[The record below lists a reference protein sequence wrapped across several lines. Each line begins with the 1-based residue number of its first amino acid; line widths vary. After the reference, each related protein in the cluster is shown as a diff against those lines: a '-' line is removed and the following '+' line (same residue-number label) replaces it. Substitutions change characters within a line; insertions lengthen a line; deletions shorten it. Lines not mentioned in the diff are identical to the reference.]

1 MTIKELE
8 KELGVP
14 RATIRFYEKQE
25 MIHPL
30 RRGNEYRDYSPEDV
44 ILLKRII
51 ILRKL
56 GFSIVEVKA
65 ILSGKVS
72 LTTAA
77 EAQKKKLQEQVK
89 DLNGAILICQE
100 MEAENEDIQSFDESY
115 YWNEIQ
121 EKEKDGYRFIDLE
134 LAISQMAG
142 QIEYTPGHGPIVP
155 DLVWNPLQKQ
165 EKKVRS
171 FWQKHAIVQLILALT
186 IILASIILVIFINNR
201 YVRAKCWSRYLN

>member
-1 MTIKELE
+1 ME

-89 DLNGAILICQE
+89 DLNGADI
-100 MEAENEDIQSFDESY
+100 ENGQHGRKQVPYRSVSVSVHRPSPPMYSF
-115 YWNEIQ
+115 
-121 EKEKDGYRFIDLE
+121 
-134 LAISQMAG
+134 
-142 QIEYTPGHGPIVP
+142 
-155 DLVWNPLQKQ
+155 
-165 EKKVRS
+165 
-171 FWQKHAIVQLILALT
+171 
-186 IILASIILVIFINNR
+186 
-201 YVRAKCWSRYLN
+201 

>member
-1 MTIKELE
+1 MVFPEQQFVSMK
-8 KELGVP
+8 
-14 RATIRFYEKQE
+14 
-25 MIHPL
+25 
-30 RRGNEYRDYSPEDV
+30 RDYSPEDV

-121 EKEKDGYRFIDLE
+121 EKEKALNDTVYKVKKNSLDYASRNAKEVSE
-134 LAISQMAG
+134 LQEIINEQKK
-142 QIEYTPGHGPIVP
+142 
-155 DLVWNPLQKQ
+155 LQKI
-165 EKKVRS
+165 R
-171 FWQKHAIVQLILALT
+171 
-186 IILASIILVIFINNR
+186 IIL
-201 YVRAKCWSRYLN
+201 